1 MQAEIK
7 QTQELTMMSMPLRF
21 LYTKVCKR
29 SCRWCVC

>member
-1 MQAEIK
+1 MQAKIK

-29 SCRWCVC
+29 S

>member
-1 MQAEIK
+1 MQAAIK

-29 SCRWCVC
+29 SCRWCGC